1 MATAAPCVP
10 SGDDAEARIKLTC
23 SHGGRLLR
31 CGPGGAARYVGG
43 ETRVLAVPRAA
54 TFRGLAARLSSE
66 VAGGAEVRT
75 VRHRLADDE
84 DVLVSVTCDEE
95 LAHMIDEYDRLRAT
109 RPSAAF
115 RVFVS
120 TDSGSGGIQQR
131 QGAEASGPPPALMP
145 RVQSE
150 PALAP
155 SCTGAPHIQIRLRCG
170 SSRARRSSPRRRP
183 AACSI
188 SSVMGAARCATDA
201 PSASPCQRC
210 HGLCTH
216 RRTCPRMCP
225 QAVLPWFPLRQRQ
238 SQEAKATM
246 EMEMSAIREF
256 TRQNVTLL

>member
-43 ETRVLAVPRAA
+43 EMRVLAVPRAA

-120 TDSGSGGIQQR
+120 TDSGSGGVQQR
-131 QGAEASGPPPALMP
+131 RGKATGPPPALMR

-150 PALAP
+150 QALDAR
-155 SCTGAPHIQIRLRCG
+155 AQLHQHRCG
-170 SSRARRSSPRRRP
+170 ASRARRSSPRRRP

-188 SSVMGAARCATDA
+188 SSAMGAATCATDA
-201 PSASPCQRC
+201 PSAPPWQRL

-238 SQEAKATM
+238 SQEP
-246 EMEMSAIREF
+246 
-256 TRQNVTLL
+256 